1 MINEKILITG
11 GAGYVGSLLSDRLV
25 NLGNKVVI
33 YDTCYYG
40 KNHIKETDNLKLVK
54 ADIRDA
60 VAFEKAVNGIDSV
73 IHLACISN
81 DPSFALNENL
91 CKTINF
97 DCFEDLVK
105 ISKKSGVNK
114 FIYASSSSVYGFSD
128 SENVTED
135 HPLVPLT
142 LYNKFKGMCEP
153 ILEKYLDSNFIGV
166 VIRPATLC
174 GYAPRCRLDL
184 SVNILTNHAVNN
196 KKILVLGGG
205 EQKRPNLD
213 IRDMCRAYETIL
225 GADEKLINNQIFNV
239 SCGNKKIIEL
249 AEMVKTNVE
258 SFFNISDIDIEIKSE
273 TIDKRSYHVNSDKI
287 KNILGFVPKYSVDD
301 AIISLC
307 EAFKEGYLPN
317 SLTDKSYINVDVLKQ
332 NNVL

>member
-249 AEMVKTNVE
+249 AEIVKTNVE
-258 SFFNISDIDIEIKSE
+258 SFFNISDIEIEIKSE

-317 SLTDKSYINVDVLKQ
+317 RCGRRRFWCNLT
-332 NNVL
+332 

>member
-1 MINEKILITG
+1 MKNQRILITG
-11 GAGYVGSLLSDRLV
+11 GAGYVGSLLSEKLA
-25 NLGNKVVI
+25 NAGNNIII

-40 KNHIKETDNLKLVK
+40 KSHIRENDNLKLVE
-54 ADIRDA
+54 ADIRDN
-60 VAFEKAVNGIDSV
+60 VAFENAVQGVDAV

-97 DCFEDLVK
+97 DCFEDLVS
-105 ISKKSGVNK
+105 ISKKQKVKK
-114 FIYASSSSVYGFSD
+114 FIYASSSSVYGYSD
-128 SENVTED
+128 SDNVTEE

-153 ILEKYLDSNFIGV
+153 ILEKYLDSNFVGV
-166 VIRPATLC
+166 TIRPATLC

-213 IRDMCRAYETIL
+213 VRDMCRAYETIL
-225 GADEKLINNQIFNV
+225 AADENLINNQIFNV

-249 AEMVKTNVE
+249 AHMVKKNVE
-258 SFFNISDIDIEIKSE
+258 SFFNISDIEIEIKKE
-273 TIDKRSYHVNSDKI
+273 TVDNRSYHVNADKI
-287 KNILGFVPKYSVDD
+287 KKILGFETKYSIDD

-307 EAFKEGYLPN
+307 EAFQEGKLPN
-317 SLTDKSYINVDVLKQ
+317 SLNDKSYINVDTLKI

>member
-166 VIRPATLC
+166 LIRPATLC

-258 SFFNISDIDIEIKSE
+258 SFFNISDIEIEIKSE

>member
-54 ADIRDA
+54 ADIRDV

-114 FIYASSSSVYGFSD
+114 FIYASSSSV
-128 SENVTED
+128 
-135 HPLVPLT
+135 
-142 LYNKFKGMCEP
+142 
-153 ILEKYLDSNFIGV
+153 
-166 VIRPATLC
+166 
-174 GYAPRCRLDL
+174 
-184 SVNILTNHAVNN
+184 
-196 KKILVLGGG
+196 
-205 EQKRPNLD
+205 
-213 IRDMCRAYETIL
+213 
-225 GADEKLINNQIFNV
+225 
-239 SCGNKKIIEL
+239 
-249 AEMVKTNVE
+249 
-258 SFFNISDIDIEIKSE
+258 
-273 TIDKRSYHVNSDKI
+273 
-287 KNILGFVPKYSVDD
+287 
-301 AIISLC
+301 
-307 EAFKEGYLPN
+307 
-317 SLTDKSYINVDVLKQ
+317 
-332 NNVL
+332 

>member
-25 NLGNKVVI
+25 NLGNQVVI

-258 SFFNISDIDIEIKSE
+258 SFFNISDIEIEIKSE

>member
-1 MINEKILITG
+1 MINKKILITG
-11 GAGYVGSLLSDRLV
+11 GAGYVGSLLSNRLASA
-25 NLGNKVVI
+25 GNKVI
-33 YDTCYYG
+33 IFDTCYYG
-40 KNHIKETDNLKLVK
+40 KEHIIENDNLKLIQG
-54 ADIRDA
+54 DIRDTSKFESA
-60 VAFEKAVNGIDSV
+60 VEGVDSV

-105 ISKKSGVNK
+105 ISKKQKVKK

-128 SENVTED
+128 SDNVTEE

-153 ILEKYLDSNFIGV
+153 ILENYLDSNFIGV
-166 VIRPATLC
+166 TIRPATLC

-213 IRDMCRAYETIL
+213 IRDMCRAYEAVL
-225 GADEKLINNQIFNV
+225 NAKESLINNQIFNV
-239 SCGNKKIIEL
+239 SCENKKIIEL
-249 AEMVKTNVE
+249 AQMVKKNVE
-258 SFFNISDIDIEIKSE
+258 SFFNISDIEIEVKSE
-273 TIDKRSYHVNSDKI
+273 TVDKRSYHVNSDKI
-287 KNILGFVPKYSVDD
+287 KNVLGFETEFSIDD

-307 EAFKEGYLPN
+307 QAFQDGKLPN
-317 SLTDKSYINVDVLKQ
+317 SLSDSKYINVDTLKI

>member
-1 MINEKILITG
+1 MKNQKILITG
-11 GAGYVGSLLSDRLV
+11 GAGYVGSLLSERLV
-25 NLGNKVVI
+25 DLGNKVLI

-40 KNHIKETDNLKLVK
+40 TNHIKENDNLKLVK
-54 ADIRDA
+54 ADIRDIET
-60 VAFEKAVNGIDSV
+60 FEKSVNGIDSV

-97 DCFEDLVK
+97 DCFEELVR
-105 ISKKSGVNK
+105 ISKKSRVKK

-128 SENVTED
+128 SDNVTEE

-153 ILEKYLDSNFIGV
+153 ILEKYLDSNFVGV

-196 KKILVLGGG
+196 KKIIVLGGG

-225 GADEKLINNQIFNV
+225 EADERLINNETFNV

-249 AEMVKTNVE
+249 AEMVKKNVE
-258 SFFNISDIDIEIKSE
+258 SFFNISDIEIEIKSE

-287 KNILGFVPKYSVDD
+287 KNILGFKSEYSVDD

-307 EAFKEGYLPN
+307 EAFKKGYLPN
-317 SLTDKSYINVDVLKQ
+317 SLTDTAYINVDTLKK

>member
-1 MINEKILITG
+1 MINQKILITG

-40 KNHIKETDNLKLVK
+40 KNHIKETENLKLVK

-60 VAFEKAVNGIDSV
+60 EAFEKAVNGIDSV

-258 SFFNISDIDIEIKSE
+258 SFFNISDIEIEIKSE

-287 KNILGFVPKYSVDD
+287 KNILGFEPKYSVDD

>member
-54 ADIRDA
+54 ADIRDV

-225 GADEKLINNQIFNV
+225 GADEKLINNQIFNI

-249 AEMVKTNVE
+249 AEIVKTNVQ
-258 SFFNISDIDIEIKSE
+258 SFFNISDIEIEIKSE

>member
-40 KNHIKETDNLKLVK
+40 KNHIKETENLKLVK

-258 SFFNISDIDIEIKSE
+258 SFFNISDIEIEIKSE

-287 KNILGFVPKYSVDD
+287 KNILGFEPKYSVDD

-307 EAFKEGYLPN
+307 EAFKEGNLPN